1 MKIPS
6 EDQFV
11 KGETFAELAANINA
25 YMEAEE
31 WHIDPIDEQTI
42 VASIEA
48 YNELCATG
56 ADGKFGKRADY
67 LVPIEQGPF
76 FAVPRG
82 ANSVPAVLGGL
93 TVNENQQCLGAE
105 GAPIEGLFAV
115 GNASGQFYGGVD
127 YPMDVEGLSI
137 GAPSPPATSP
147 DATWQPCS
155 SDNPPPP
162 VAPPASLPAGGAVA
176 HGGRPCFPTNRGA
189 MNATRYN
196 GPMEKTPALREKRRL
211 DNLEQMIPYLFALGC
226 AGRG

>member
-25 YMEAEE
+25 YMEAED
-31 WHIDPIDEQTI
+31 WGIDPIDESAI

-56 ADGKFGKRADY
+56 TDGQFGKRADY
-67 LVPIEQGPF
+67 MLPIEQGPYF
-76 FAVPRG
+76 TVPRG

-93 TVNENQQCLGAE
+93 IVNENQQCLDADGA
-105 GAPIEGLFAV
+105 AIEGLFAV

-137 GAPSPPATSP
+137 GRAITSGYV
-147 DATWQPCS
+147 TGRY
-155 SDNPPPP
+155 
-162 VAPPASLPAGGAVA
+162 VA
-176 HGGRPCFPTNRGA
+176 
-189 MNATRYN
+189 
-196 GPMEKTPALREKRRL
+196 AL
-211 DNLEQMIPYLFALGC
+211 
-226 AGRG
+226 